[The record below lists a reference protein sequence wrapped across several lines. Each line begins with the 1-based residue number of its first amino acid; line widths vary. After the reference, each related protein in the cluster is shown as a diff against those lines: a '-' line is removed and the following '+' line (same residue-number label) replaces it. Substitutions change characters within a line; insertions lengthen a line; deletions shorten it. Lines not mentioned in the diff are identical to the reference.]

1 MSSSPIFDRSSI
13 KASLGPMPVS
23 HPPEHPELSHEDRW
37 ALMEAFIKEKGL
49 TKHHI
54 ESYNR
59 FVEHLLGEI
68 IKEESV
74 IEIPTSGLKVEIKG
88 FRLGE
93 PQVKEVDGSVNRS
106 ITPMECRYRNLTYAA
121 PLYITLVPKENGFE
135 GHPVEV
141 LIGYIPIM
149 IRSVKDP
156 TSRMSKEEL
165 IAIGEDPR
173 DPGGYFIIDGSER
186 VIVIQEDLAPNRI
199 IVDYGQES
207 LNITHTAKVVSATVG
222 YRVPVILD
230 RHKDGTLHVSFPAV
244 PGKIPF
250 VVLMRA
256 LGLERDIDIAL
267 AVSPDPEIQKELFV
281 SFVQASAI
289 TTVEDALDYI
299 GSRVAVGQA
308 RESRIERAKYILDN
322 YFLPHLGT
330 KPEDRIKKA
339 LFLGQ
344 MACKLLELVLG
355 RRPPD
360 DKDHYANKRLKLAGD
375 MLAIQFRVA
384 FRAFLRDFRYQ
395 LERARIRDRKIS
407 LSLYV
412 RSDIITERLRHAMAT
427 GTWAGGRTGV
437 SQILDRTNWMAM
449 LSHMRRV
456 ISPLSRSQ
464 PHFEARDLHG
474 TQWGR
479 LCPFE
484 TPEGPNCGLVKNL
497 ALCATISVGVD
508 EKEVEEKLYELGVV
522 PILKVFEDLREGRL
536 SHEEIRGWAK
546 VFLNGTIIGYHPDGE
561 KLVKELR
568 RLRRQ
573 GRIHYEVNVAHYKTQ
588 YINEVYVNCDAG
600 RIIRPLLVVENGR
613 LKITKRDVEDLK
625 SGRCTF
631 EDLVKR
637 GVIEFLDAE
646 EEEDAL
652 IALNPT
658 EITPRT
664 THVEIWPHAILGAGA
679 SIIPYAE
686 HNQSPRNTY
695 EAAMVKQALGFY
707 AANFCLRMDSRAHLL
722 HYPQKPLVQTK
733 TLDILGF
740 NDRPAGQN
748 MVVAVMSFTGYNM
761 EDAVIMNKSSVD
773 RGLARSTFF
782 RTYETEERKYAGG
795 LEDRIEIPSEKVIG
809 RRGSEA
815 YAKLEADGIVRVE
828 AEVRGG
834 DVIIG
839 KTSPPRFVEEYR
851 GYGFLTQRRKDTSV
865 TVRHGEKGWVD
876 MAVITTSGEGYKLV
890 KVRVRDLR
898 IPEIGDKF
906 ASRHG
911 QKGVIGALIPQ
922 YDMPYTVDGIT
933 PDLIINPHALPS
945 RMTLGQLM
953 ESIAGKVAALRGK
966 FVDGT
971 PFFEESIESLKK
983 QLLAFG
989 YPMDGTEPMYD
1000 GRTGELVGNPIFI
1013 GIVYYQK
1020 LHHMVADKIH
1030 ARARGP
1036 IQLLTR
1042 QPTEGRAREGGLRF
1056 GEMERDTLI
1065 GHGAAALLRE
1075 RMLESSDK
1083 TVIYVCELCGFIG
1096 WFNRRK
1102 QVYECPIHGTKGVLH
1117 PVVVPYAFK
1126 LLLQELMSMGIKPR
1140 IMLADKFEYLT
1151 KRDEK
1156 KFLRISWS

>member
-1 MSSSPIFDRSSI
+1 MSSVSVVDKSKI
-13 KASLGPMPVS
+13 KANLGPFPIV
-23 HPPEHPELSHEDRW
+23 HPKDHPQLSNEDRW
-37 ALMEAFIKEKGL
+37 VLMEAFIKERGL
-49 TKHHI
+49 TRHHI
-54 ESYNR
+54 DSYNK
-59 FVEHLLGEI
+59 FITKLIEEI

-74 IEIPTSGLKVEIKG
+74 IETSIPGLKVVIKG
-88 FRLGE
+88 FRIGE
-93 PQVKEVDGSVNRS
+93 PQVREVDGSINRG
-106 ITPMECRYRNLTYAA
+106 ITPMECRHRDLTYAA
-121 PLYITLVPKENGFE
+121 PIYLTLVLYE
-135 GHPVEV
+135 GDVPLQPVEV
-141 LIGYIPIM
+141 MIGEIPIM
-149 IRSVKDP
+149 IKSVKDP
-156 TSRMSKEEL
+156 LSRMSPEEL
-165 IAIGEDPR
+165 RAIGEDPK

-186 VIVIQEDLAPNRI
+186 IIVIQEDIAPNRI
-199 IVDYGQES
+199 VVDYGQEG
-207 LNITHTAKVVSATVG
+207 LNITHTAKVVSATAG
-222 YRVPVILD
+222 YRIPVILD

-256 LGLERDIDIAL
+256 LGLERDIDIAN
-267 AVSPDPEIQKELFV
+267 AVSPDPEIQKELFP

-289 TTVEDALDYI
+289 RTVEDALDYI
-299 GSRVAVGQA
+299 GSRIAIGQS
-308 RESRIERAKYILDN
+308 RESRIERAKYVIDK

-330 KPEDRIKKA
+330 SPEDRIKKA

-344 MACKLLELVLG
+344 MACKLIELMLG

-360 DKDHYANKRLKLAGD
+360 DKDHYANKRVKLAGE
-375 MLAIQFRVA
+375 MLAVLFRVA
-384 FRAFLRDFRYQ
+384 FRSFIRDFRYQ
-395 LERARIRDRKIS
+395 LERAKVKERKLSI
-407 LSLYV
+407 SLYV
-412 RSDIITERLRHAMAT
+412 RSDIITERIRHAMAT
-427 GTWAGGRTGV
+427 GTWVGGRTGV
-437 SQILDRTNWMAM
+437 SQILDRTNWMSM

-497 ALCATISVGVD
+497 ALSATISVGVD
-508 EKEVEEKLYELGVV
+508 EKEVEKVLYDLGVI
-522 PILKVFEDLREGRL
+522 PILKIFEDLREGRIDPATL
-536 SHEEIRGWAK
+536 NGWAK
-546 VFLNGTIIGYHPDGE
+546 VFLNGTIIGYHPDGA
-561 KLVKELR
+561 KLVEEIRK
-568 RLRRQ
+568 LRRQ
-573 GRIHYEVNVAHYKTQ
+573 GKIHYEVNVAYYRTE

-600 RIIRPLLVVENGR
+600 RIIRPLLVVENGK
-613 LKITKRDVEDLK
+613 LKITKEDIEKLRR
-625 SGRCTF
+625 GEITF
-631 EDLVKR
+631 EDLVKK
-637 GVIEFLDAE
+637 GVIEYLDAE
-646 EEEDAL
+646 EEENAL
-652 IALNPT
+652 IAMHPH
-658 EITPRT
+658 EINEKT
-664 THVEIWPHAILGAGA
+664 THVEIWPHAILGAAA
-679 SIIPYAE
+679 STIPYAE

-695 EAAMVKQALGFY
+695 QAAMVKQALGFY
-707 AANFCLRMDSRAHLL
+707 AANFLIRMDSRAHLL
-722 HYPQKPLVQTK
+722 HYPQKPLVQTRS
-733 TLDILGF
+733 LDILGY

-748 MVVAVMSFTGYNM
+748 MIVAVMSYTGYNM

-782 RTYETEERKYAGG
+782 RTYSTEERKYAGG
-795 LEDRIEIPSEKVIG
+795 QEDRIEIPDPKVLGYRG
-809 RRGSEA
+809 RDA
-815 YAKLEADGIVRVE
+815 YAKLDPDGIVRVE
-828 AEVRGG
+828 EFVKGG
-834 DVIIG
+834 DVLIG
-839 KTSPPRFVEEYR
+839 KTSPPRFVEEYK
-851 GYGFLTQRRKDTSV
+851 GYGILVQKRKDTSV
-865 TVRHGEKGWVD
+865 TVRHGEVGWVD
-876 MAVITTSGEGYKLV
+876 TVIITTTAEGHRLV
-890 KVRVRDLR
+890 KVKVRDLR

-971 PFFEESIESLKK
+971 PFFEEDIEDLKK
-983 QLLAFG
+983 QLLLFG

-1000 GRTGELVGNPIFI
+1000 GRTGELIGNPIFI

-1036 IQLLTR
+1036 VQLLTR

-1056 GEMERDTLI
+1056 GEMERDTLV

-1075 RMLESSDK
+1075 RMLESSDR
-1083 TVIYVCELCGFIG
+1083 TVIYVCEYCGFIG
-1096 WFNRRK
+1096 WFDRK
-1102 QVYECPIHGTKGVLH
+1102 KKVYVCPIHGEKGSLH

-1140 IMLADKFEYLT
+1140 IILGDKFKIYTEGRG
-1151 KRDEK
+1151 KV
-1156 KFLRISWS
+1156 